1 MCVVCVC
8 VGAGVSVI
16 VSLFERHMRVGY
28 TQSENVERANESKE
42 SFKSEKQHQQQQ

>member
-1 MCVVCVC
+1 M
-8 VGAGVSVI
+8 GVSGDAI

-42 SFKSEKQHQQQQ
+42 SFKSVKQQ